1 MYDQKLPIR
10 APPKKH
16 LPCAAPTWVNRCL
29 QTPRKTGA
37 GPCPGGYPTQPQE
50 RTQQWLDTQPPGR
63 VPFNLSL
70 PPLPGAAPLLAH
82 GFAGSDSPP
91 EAPHPTTCSPN
102 TLSYPWSPSFPVP
115 VPPPLPHHPLTTA
128 SAVLFI
134 SACVAPAW
142 LFAQTSVGAGRS
154 AAGAACPWPAA
165 CCSAPSVML
174 LQGWGKGGG
183 HLILWILK
191 WRGWQAALGVCQ
203 GPASLWRGK
212 RRGSGHGASAGAEGA
227 PPSGGDLPW
236 GPPAGTGAA
245 PHHGTRAREVC
256 GSCGMRGWG
265 EIATPG
271 RPASSSPR
279 EPSPARLLA
288 AQDNGIQ
295 KVSMGAEF
303 AFFFFPLQISIP
315 WI

>member
-1 MYDQKLPIR
+1 MLKNGFFPSFKIAEICEKLFLPSPPPSILSLTCFPEGTCLYDQKLPIR

-183 HLILWILK
+183 AFNPLDI
-191 WRGWQAALGVCQ
+191 
-203 GPASLWRGK
+203 
-212 RRGSGHGASAGAEGA
+212 
-227 PPSGGDLPW
+227 
-236 GPPAGTGAA
+236 
-245 PHHGTRAREVC
+245 EVE
-256 GSCGMRGWG
+256 RL
-265 EIATPG
+265 
-271 RPASSSPR
+271 ASSSRGVPR
-279 EPSPARLLA
+279 AGIALARKA
-288 AQDNGIQ
+288 PGERARGERR
-295 KVSMGAEF
+295 G
-303 AFFFFPLQISIP
+303 
-315 WI
+315 